1 MSSNQDKCNLLNK
14 TFANFFTKDST
25 PQTFLPH
32 LNSTSPCSEDLLCSE
47 DTVID
52 LISSLPLNTSPGP
65 DGIPSILIKATAHSI
80 SVPLA
85 HIFNLS
91 ISTGVFPSAFKNST
105 IIPIPKTSPPSS
117 SPSAYHP
124 ISLLN
129 LISKLLEKHLFNIL
143 LNHLYSTNFFS
154 DSQYGF
160 LPFRSTSSALRSA
173 TDYILSSLD
182 KGVPQC
188 GVFLDIRK
196 AFDSVNHSLLITK
209 ILSLNLPL
217 NITHCLNSYLNNRSQ
232 SVKVVDSIS
241 FPVPVESGVP
251 QGSILGPLL
260 FIIFVNDLASLP
272 LPTNSKLIMYADD
285 IFLLHPLSSTQDLA
299 SIQLSLIQLSL
310 NLISNWLSINH
321 LQVNPTKSKFIYFSF
336 KHQSSFDS
344 LPSLKLGNTP
354 ISRVYS
360 YKYLGLIFTCTLSWL
375 VHINQAISKAKRLLG
390 LIYRQFYHYS
400 SSSTLL
406 SLYITIVRP
415 ILEYGSTIWDPLS
428 TALSTSVGKVQFFA
442 LKIISKTWS
451 TSYSNLLSSVNISSL
466 EHRRR
471 SAKLLLFFKLSNSLH
486 FISSFP
492 CHRSC
497 KPEYALRHYSIFD
510 FSRLFCRT
518 LE

>member
-1 MSSNQDKCNLLNK
+1 M
-14 TFANFFTKDST
+14 
-25 PQTFLPH
+25 
-32 LNSTSPCSEDLLCSE
+32 
-47 DTVID
+47 
-52 LISSLPLNTSPGP
+52 
-65 DGIPSILIKATAHSI
+65 
-80 SVPLA
+80 
-85 HIFNLS
+85 
-91 ISTGVFPSAFKNST
+91 
-105 IIPIPKTSPPSS
+105 
-117 SPSAYHP
+117 
-124 ISLLN
+124 
-129 LISKLLEKHLFNIL
+129 
-143 LNHLYSTNFFS
+143 
-154 DSQYGF
+154 
-160 LPFRSTSSALRSA
+160 
-173 TDYILSSLD
+173 
-182 KGVPQC
+182 
-188 GVFLDIRK
+188 DIRK
-196 AFDSVNHSLLITK
+196 AFDSVNHSLLISK

-272 LPTNSKLIMYADD
+272 LPTNSKLIMYMYADD
-285 IFLLHPLSSTQDLA
+285 IFLLHPLSSTQDLK
-299 SIQLSLIQLSL
+299 SIQLSL

-336 KHQSSFDS
+336 KHQSFFDS
-344 LPSLKLGNTP
+344 LPSLKLGNSQ

-360 YKYLGLIFTCTLSWL
+360 YKYLGLTFTCTLSWL
-375 VHINQAISKAKRLLG
+375 VHINQTISKAKRLLG

-406 SLYITIVRP
+406 SLYTTIVRP
-415 ILEYGSTIWDPLS
+415 ILEYGSTIWTRHQQLYQ
-428 TALSTSVGKVQFFA
+428 LQLKKVRFFA

-471 SAKLLLFFKLSNSLH
+471 SAKLLLFFKLSNNLH

-492 CHRSC
+492 CHHSC

-518 LE
+518 SSLANSFFPSTIKLWNSLPPSTKSTQSISYFKFRINCDFASQPLHNLL